1 MLVEFAWPLAKDEY
15 SIESK
20 EGRLADKVAL
30 LDPGLIEE
38 HDLELFDDLL
48 EADEIR
54 FALLEDLEEHFVSLL
69 SVEVLKPHIVCQTRY
84 PLNYFLG
91 WIFQLPY

>member
-54 FALLEDLEEHFVSLL
+54 IALLEDLEEHFVSLL
-69 SVEVLKPHIVCQTRY
+69 SVEVLEPQIVSHASY
-84 PLNYFLG
+84 PLYHVPG
-91 WIFQLPY
+91 RIFQLPY